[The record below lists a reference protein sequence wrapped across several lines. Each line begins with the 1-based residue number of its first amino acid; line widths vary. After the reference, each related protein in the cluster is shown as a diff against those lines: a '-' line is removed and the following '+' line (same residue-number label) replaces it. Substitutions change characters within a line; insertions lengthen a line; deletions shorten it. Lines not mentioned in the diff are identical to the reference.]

1 MVETTTAD
9 AIAAAVDA
17 SFDEQVAFTQELVRR
32 PSLRGQEATAQDFLA
47 RELAQRG
54 FSVDRWQIDI
64 DDIKDMPGF
73 SPKADGYEDAYLTV
87 GSLRCASPQGRSL
100 AINGHIDVVP
110 EGPHDMW
117 ATPPFD
123 PVIRDGWMHGRGAG
137 DMKSG
142 WVCGL
147 FALEALKRAGFRPA
161 ADVTIEAV
169 IEEESTGN
177 GALACRQRGYF
188 AEAALIPE
196 PMGTGMMRSQ
206 VGVMW
211 FHCIVRGH
219 PVHVAYAGAG
229 ANAIEAAYRLIGEL
243 HTLEAAWNGRGHERY
258 AHMDHPLNFNVGKIE
273 GGDWASSVPAWCRF
287 DMRVGVFPGQDLA
300 TARAEVENCVAEAA
314 RNDNFLA
321 NSPPEIV
328 WDGFQ
333 AEGYVLEEGTEVE
346 SVLRSSHQAV
356 FGTEMAER
364 ALTGTTDARFFGLYA
379 NMPALVYGPTA
390 ENIHGFDERVN
401 LESCRQVT
409 KAMAL
414 FIADWCGIQAVG

>member
-219 PVHVAYAGAG
+219 PVHVAYAGA
-229 ANAIEAAYRLIGEL
+229 
-243 HTLEAAWNGRGHERY
+243 
-258 AHMDHPLNFNVGKIE
+258 
-273 GGDWASSVPAWCRF
+273 
-287 DMRVGVFPGQDLA
+287 
-300 TARAEVENCVAEAA
+300 
-314 RNDNFLA
+314 
-321 NSPPEIV
+321 
-328 WDGFQ
+328 
-333 AEGYVLEEGTEVE
+333 
-346 SVLRSSHQAV
+346 
-356 FGTEMAER
+356 
-364 ALTGTTDARFFGLYA
+364 
-379 NMPALVYGPTA
+379 
-390 ENIHGFDERVN
+390 
-401 LESCRQVT
+401 
-409 KAMAL
+409 
-414 FIADWCGIQAVG
+414 